1 MRCLRDLQSLEC
13 TFWNEG
19 DFLDYFKKKS
29 SLDKQGLIVLHYSV
43 INHKE
48 KEKKKFLVQMHL
60 EIHSRSSH
68 GK

>member
-43 INHKE
+43 INHKK
-48 KEKKKFLVQMHL
+48 KEKKKV
-60 EIHSRSSH
+60 SRSDALRDSL
-68 GK
+68 

>member
-19 DFLDYFKKKS
+19 DFLDYFKKN

-43 INHKE
+43 INHKG
-48 KEKKKFLVQMHL
+48 KEKKKFLV
-60 EIHSRSSH
+60 
-68 GK
+68 